1 MRVLD
6 RVDPEVVETSKGF
19 DGREETD
26 ETLHERDKRR
36 KVENGVG
43 RKMVGLKFIKI
54 KKAPEEVRRR

>member
-26 ETLHERDKRR
+26 ETFHERDKRR
-36 KVENGVG
+36 KVEDSVG

>member
-6 RVDPEVVETSKGF
+6 RIDPEVVETSKGF

-26 ETLHERDKRR
+26 ETLHERDLGR
-36 KVENGVG
+36 KIKDGVA
-43 RKMVGLKFIKI
+43 RKMVGLELIKI